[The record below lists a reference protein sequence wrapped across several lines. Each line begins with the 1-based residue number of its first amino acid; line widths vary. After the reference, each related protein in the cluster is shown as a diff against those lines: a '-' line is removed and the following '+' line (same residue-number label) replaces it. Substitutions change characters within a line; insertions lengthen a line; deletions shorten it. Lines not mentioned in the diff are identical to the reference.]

1 MCGNNLNDFKKA
13 FDNNINNAEDKNKT
27 DSGEKIAPIGRN
39 LRIVLVALCVVN
51 IIAHLACYSRL
62 PENVPI
68 HWSADGSVN
77 GYGPRT
83 VTLILDILPLL
94 CLGLFPRHPEDGSQ
108 GRKLHEGQRT
118 VSWIRHRVH
127 AHYVRCHMVH
137 RSHRIRCD
145 PSYRWSCWTY
155 HQRGAGS
162 AVRRLRQLPSA
173 HAPELHFR
181 HQNAL
186 GFG

>member
-1 MCGNNLNDFKKA
+1 MCGSNLNDFKKA

-39 LRIVLVALCVVN
+39 LCIVLVALCVVN

-68 HWSADGSVN
+68 HW
-77 GYGPRT
+77 
-83 VTLILDILPLL
+83 
-94 CLGLFPRHPEDGSQ
+94 
-108 GRKLHEGQRT
+108 
-118 VSWIRHRVH
+118 IRHRVH

-145 PSYRWSCWTY
+145 PGYRWSCWTY

-162 AVRRLRQLPSA
+162 AVRRRRQLPSA